1 MIRCLSKK
9 GAQLL
14 RYSSTAVVNASW
26 SEEAI
31 RTLFIFK
38 FT

>member
-1 MIRCLSKK
+1 MIRCFSKK

-14 RYSSTAVVNASW
+14 RYLSTTVVNASW
-26 SEEAI
+26 SEEAV
-31 RTLFIFK
+31 RTILLFQ